1 MGSPGSPTTTP
12 SAAAPSSNRTR
23 PSASPRSTATW
34 ARPATNNCGRRT
46 TTPPPRCCSTGLC
59 PAVRWTSRTR
69 TCAAPWGF
77 VRDTDAVWNLKVLSE
92 EANFPEWQVRPQD
105 FASDEHF
112 GRLKEWGFESR
123 EELSEFLGLLADVVS
138 MTDYDKA
145 EMVDLL
151 NAAGTPVGDEFT
163 VGELE
168 QLGRDWMRDMG
179 EFFNLAHWHDQQG
192 DERTAFDL
200 AVREFRHDH
209 EWVTT
214 GLTGDDELD
223 YVYPTDGTVLYYGF
237 RRAPD
242 ESEEILFVATMEGV
256 AEEVV
261 PTDLVDVDDAGWEIA
276 LSSPDLDVA
285 AADEP
290 VELADSQ
297 STLFVR
303 SLD

>member
-1 MGSPGSPTTTP
+1 
-12 SAAAPSSNRTR
+12 
-23 PSASPRSTATW
+23 
-34 ARPATNNCGRRT
+34 
-46 TTPPPRCCSTGLC
+46 
-59 PAVRWTSRTR
+59 
-69 TCAAPWGF
+69 
-77 VRDTDAVWNLKVLSE
+77 
-92 EANFPEWQVRPQD
+92 
-105 FASDEHF
+105 
-112 GRLKEWGFESR
+112 
-123 EELSEFLGLLADVVS
+123 